1 MYVALCCRHML
12 WVIGIAD
19 TSIQINSSL
28 VVSAL
33 GDNHPAMLTLRVA
46 AWVTMPGIITSCD
59 TWDDC
64 VYKNSMLLGCLVAYR
79 ERRQEAGQAWHTMSS
94 LIDEGPNCAELCR
107 KTCRSFGAWLSPSC
121 LSLLCMR
128 SKAAASSCK
137 HSLLVGQ
144 VLQDR
149 LLKPQTRNKAHDLRT
164 RGRYSAGDLCKHAPR
179 SGSNN
184 LTSCRS
190 TLSLDW
196 SLISA
201 SLQGSGQIL

>member
-1 MYVALCCRHML
+1 
-12 WVIGIAD
+12 
-19 TSIQINSSL
+19 
-28 VVSAL
+28 
-33 GDNHPAMLTLRVA
+33 
-46 AWVTMPGIITSCD
+46 
-59 TWDDC
+59 
-64 VYKNSMLLGCLVAYR
+64 
-79 ERRQEAGQAWHTMSS
+79 MSS

-128 SKAAASSCK
+128 SKAAASSCN

-144 VLQDR
+144 VVQDR
-149 LLKPQTRNKAHDLRT
+149 LLDPQIRNKVYDLRT

-201 SLQGSGQIL
+201 SLQGSGQKLQPLPASSLKCHGALSLGTPVLVHFARLLPLCFCLKRSQKLVKLCLSSVFL